1 MRGGNYRRYV
11 YHTVLFLICI
21 LLYLWQNSINAFP
34 EIAGLRAIPVIP
46 FVICV
51 TMFNP
56 ETAGFVYGF
65 AAGMLMDISWS
76 KISGFNTTI
85 LFVLC
90 IICGLLIQFLLN
102 RTPATALLL
111 SGMGCF
117 LYFFVYWLC
126 FHQLA
131 GVADSAY
138 SLMLRY
144 MPMAIYSWAFTLPFY
159 IFVGYMTKKLKND

>member
-11 YHTVLFLICI
+11 YHTVLFLVCI

-34 EIAGLRAIPVIP
+34 EIAGLRAVPVIP

-51 TMFNP
+51 TMYNP
-56 ETAGFVYGF
+56 EKAGLVYGF
-65 AAGMLMDISWS
+65 TAGMLMDITWT

-111 SGMGCF
+111 SGTSCV

-126 FHQLA
+126 FCRLA

-159 IFVGYMTKKLKND
+159 LFVGYMTKKLKAD